1 MDEGKTDETE
11 VDEGLPTAKIP
22 HVDGPDEGPKPMTD
36 VTEADAKAETEAEAA
51 TAETAEADAK
61 AEAEAEAA
69 AAEAAEA
76 AQNGTRAVE
85 PVPDGSKA
93 TSVTERRHRRR
104 RIGIAVA
111 AVTAVLLAGSGAYAK
126 TWERSQ
132 ISELASEDAAI
143 GRDIDDLVKKSSAET
158 DYTADDLAADDSAYV
173 DKLKAAVADAQKAA
187 DVAAPTAT
195 DWYDLWDVNGNVDAA
210 RDAVS
215 SHKDAL
221 DSLSKIVKDVDE
233 SHERRLSDDARDAL
247 STAIDAAK
255 SLLDST
261 DGKVSDDATRDA
273 LSSAIDDASRQAGTE
288 GQDPSVYSGS
298 QDALKQASDAVTD
311 SNAAWQK
318 AQEEAAAAAKAAA
331 ARARRA
337 SSGGQPSGSYDGGT
351 WNVSYRGTDDPTTA
365 NADGSTSK
373 WTDGYYIAH
382 SWSEGGKRIASKPQH
397 VVVDGKSY
405 HYVSSEI
412 VSLDSSADDAVSFAH
427 QNGGIGFQTCVGNN
441 NAVVTHYE
449 AD

>member
-36 VTEADAKAETEAEAA
+36 VTEADAKAEAEAA
-51 TAETAEADAK
+51 EAAAAEA
-61 AEAEAEAA
+61 AEAEAEAEA
-69 AAEAAEA
+69 EAAEAAEA

-93 TSVTERRHRRR
+93 ASVTEHLHRGR

-132 ISELASEDAAI
+132 ISDLASKDAAI
-143 GRDIDDLVKKSSAET
+143 ERDISDLVKKSSTET
-158 DYTADDLAADDSAYV
+158 AYTADDLAADDSAYV
-173 DKLKAAVADAQKAA
+173 DRLKDAVKAAQKAA
-187 DVAAPTAT
+187 DAASPAVT
-195 DWYDLWDVNGNVDAA
+195 DWYDVWDVSSNVDAA
-210 RDAVS
+210 KDAVS
-215 SHKDAL
+215 GHRDAL
-221 DSLSKIVKDVDE
+221 DSLTKVVKDVDE
-233 SHERRLSDDARDAL
+233 SHERRLSDNARDAL
-247 STAIDAAK
+247 SKAIEGAQ
-255 SLLDST
+255 SLFDST
-261 DGKVSDDATRDA
+261 DGKVSDNATRDA
-273 LSSAIDDASRQAGTE
+273 LSKALADASGKAKAA

-318 AQEEAAAAAKAAA
+318 AQEEAAAKAAA

-337 SSGGQPSGSYDGGT
+337 SSGGQPSGSYDGST

-412 VSLDSSADDAVSFAH
+412 ISLDSDADDAVSFAH

>member
-36 VTEADAKAETEAEAA
+36 VTEAEAEAA
-51 TAETAEADAK
+51 EAAEADARAE

-69 AAEAAEA
+69 
-76 AQNGTRAVE
+76 QNGTKAAE

-93 TSVTERRHRRR
+93 ASATERRHRRR
-104 RIGIAVA
+104 RVGIAVA
-111 AVTAVLLAGSGAYAK
+111 AVATALLVGSGAYAK
-126 TWERSQ
+126 AWERNQ
-132 ISELASEDAAI
+132 ISDLASKDAAI
-143 GRDIDDLVKKSSAET
+143 ERDISTLVKKSSTET
-158 DYTADDLAADDSAYV
+158 AYTADDLAADDSAYV
-173 DKLKAAVADAQKAA
+173 DQLKAAIKAAQKAA
-187 DVAAPTAT
+187 DAASPTVT
-195 DWYDLWDVNGNVDAA
+195 DWYDLWDVNGNVNAA

-261 DGKVSDDATRDA
+261 DGKVSDNATRDA

-298 QDALKQASDAVTD
+298 QDALKKATDAVTA
-311 SNAAWQK
+311 SNAAWKK
-318 AQEEAAAAAKAAA
+318 AQEEAAARAAAAKAAA
-331 ARARRA
+331 ARTRRT
-337 SSGGQPSGSYDGGT
+337 SSGGVSSGTYDGGT
-351 WNVSYRGTDDPTTA
+351 WNVSYRGLDDPTTA
-365 NADGSTSK
+365 NADGSTAK
-373 WTDGYYIAH
+373 WVDGYYVAH

-412 VSLDSSADDAVSFAH
+412 ISLDSDADSAISYAH

-441 NAVVTHYE
+441 NAILTHYE